1 MRDELGR
8 FSRDEMGR
16 DGTGRDGTNKS
27 YNITEKDILKVYGK
41 FRKNK

>member
-8 FSRDEMGR
+8 FSR

-27 YNITEKDILKVYGK
+27 YKITEKDILKVYGK